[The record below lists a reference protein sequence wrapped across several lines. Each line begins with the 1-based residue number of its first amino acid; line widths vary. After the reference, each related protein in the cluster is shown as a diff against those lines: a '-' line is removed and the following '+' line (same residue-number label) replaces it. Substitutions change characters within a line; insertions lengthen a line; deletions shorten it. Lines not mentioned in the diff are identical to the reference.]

1 MQSKVLFSVAV
12 MLSLTN
18 AVKIHSMEEIV
29 AEPLDTI
36 HSEELIDA
44 AEYGLGSLVGSE
56 PVAITSAHDDDEL
69 DDIVEHD
76 HEHGDCHKCETCEPE
91 DPCKGY
97 VDEYKQEVATL
108 EVADRYAKDMVE
120 SYKIDNRID
129 ELTEAQNE
137 GMMNYFRTAVFDKLN
152 KQYENDP
159 DALETMVFDVTKFD
173 IASDIL
179 DTMVEEEVE
188 SEAQDALDDFE
199 AEE

>member
-1 MQSKVLFSVAV
+1 M
-12 MLSLTN
+12 
-18 AVKIHSMEEIV
+18 
-29 AEPLDTI
+29 
-36 HSEELIDA
+36 
-44 AEYGLGSLVGSE
+44 
-56 PVAITSAHDDDEL
+56 TSSHDDEHDDEE
-69 DDIVEHD
+69 EHD